1 MNMRDSIKEV
11 LKELN
16 RLNSLNLT
24 VDNVDLTGAR
34 VPATEDE
41 IFFAKGKN
49 TVATLIAKQGA
60 PGLGKE
66 SVYYDRTDISTMF
79 ASYGDEVGE
88 YIQVPVDLTN
98 CVTSRDVVP
107 AFVYYYGIDIK
118 PEHIEPI
125 LINKDKLTVVFRFEA
140 DCPGYTGET
149 VVKLESGGALLA
161 PNFPETLV
169 DGPYEYPYFNTKVG
183 QGAVYAYG
191 YTFDDYAAEL
201 KNANTTISMDRL
213 AKILAEV
220 TNHPWDVFRLPS
232 EYNLK
237 EAKVAYNGPNHT
249 SFKSNPLA
257 ENVLIIDL
265 SLYCINL
272 GGQMILHYADPS

>member
-1 MNMRDSIKEV
+1 MNLRDPIKEV

-24 VDNVDLTGAR
+24 TDNVDFVSPHT
-34 VPATEDE
+34 PATADE

-49 TVATLIAKQGA
+49 TVATLVAKQGA

-66 SVYYDRTDISTMF
+66 YVYYDRTDISTMF
-79 ASYGDEVGE
+79 ASYGDASGE
-88 YIQVPVDLTN
+88 YIRLPVDVPNVLTA
-98 CVTSRDVVP
+98 RDVVP

-118 PEHIEPI
+118 PEHVEPAYV
-125 LINKDKLTVVFRFEA
+125 NKDTMTVRVRFEPE
-140 DCPGYTGET
+140 CPGFTGET
-149 VVKLESGGALLA
+149 IVKLESGGAFLA
-161 PNFPETLV
+161 PNFPVTTM
-169 DGPYEYPYFNTKVG
+169 DAPYTYPYFNTKVG
-183 QGAVYAYG
+183 QGSVYAYG
-191 YTFDDYAAEL
+191 FTFDDYAAEL
-201 KNANTTISMDRL
+201 KKANTTISMERL
-213 AKILAEV
+213 AAILAEV
-220 TNHPWDVFRLPS
+220 TYHPWSVFRLPT

-237 EAKVAYNGPNHT
+237 EAKVVYNGPNHT
-249 SFKSNPLA
+249 TFKSNPLA

>member
-34 VPATEDE
+34 VPTTEDE